1 MNSNIIRKKTKVIQI
16 GNVKIGGDNPIV
28 VQSMTNTP
36 TYDIEKTVKQI
47 RKLKKCGC
55 EIVRVSTPDK
65 KSCVAIKSIK
75 EKVKIPIIA
84 DIHFNYRLAIMAIEN
99 GADGIRINPGNI
111 GNKDRIKKV
120 VDCAKLHNTPIRVG
134 VNAGSIKKKIIKKY
148 GEPNIDALVE
158 SCVEN
163 VRILENFNFY
173 EIKISLKSSDVLTT
187 IEAYKKISE
196 IFDYPL
202 HIGIT
207 EAGTIKSGTI
217 KSSVGLGILLY
228 LGIGDT
234 IRVSLSGDPVEEVF
248 TAYQILN
255 SLGIRKRGIEIISCP
270 TCARTEIDVV
280 KLAEKIEKRYKDI
293 EKPVKIAV
301 MGCVVNG
308 PGEAKEA
315 DVGIA
320 GSKKIGVIFKRGEIL
335 KKIPVNN
342 IEKEFFSFLD
352 DYLRNA

>member
-1 MNSNIIRKKTKVIQI
+1 MKTNIVRKKTKIVKV
-16 GNVKIGGDNPIV
+16 GNIKIGGNNPII

-36 TYDIEKTVKQI
+36 THDIEKTVRQI
-47 RKLKKCGC
+47 RKLEKCGC
-55 EIVRVSTPDK
+55 EIVRVSVPDK
-65 KSCVAIKSIK
+65 KSSMAIKSIK

-111 GNKDRIKKV
+111 GDKNKIKRI
-120 VDCAKLHNTPIRVG
+120 VDCAKLHNIPIRVG
-134 VNAGSIKKKIIKKY
+134 VNSGSIKKSIIEKY
-148 GEPNIDALVE
+148 GEPCIDALVE

-163 VRILENFNFY
+163 VKILENFNFY

-187 IEAYKKISE
+187 VEAYKKISK
-196 IFDYPL
+196 IFEYPL

-207 EAGTIKSGTI
+207 EAGTIKTGTI

-248 TAYQILN
+248 TAYKILY
-255 SLGIRKRGIEIISCP
+255 SLGLRKRGIEIISCP

-280 KLAEKIEKRYKDI
+280 KLANKIEKKYKYL

-315 DVGIA
+315 DLGIA
-320 GSKKIGVIFKRGEIL
+320 GSKEIGVIFKKGKIL
-335 KKIPVNN
+335 KKVPIDN